1 MRRSMLLTLALLA
14 LLALWSAAASR
25 AAEAGRQAVDATQPP
40 APTCKPRVLEND
52 GAVDISAGAW
62 NATCVPGRGCSLSGP
77 EANGARL
84 QLVRQVGEKG
94 WRLVLGLPVAADVM
108 AGLQLAL
115 DGGAAENLPGEFL
128 QEQAEGRAI
137 ALRPEVAGVVL
148 EMLTGAKRQATWHY
162 TTKGGEARRFSFPVA
177 CLPVVLKAAQQR
189 LATMRAM
196 KQLGK

>member
-1 MRRSMLLTLALLA
+1 MRRSMLLALALLA
-14 LLALWSAAASR
+14 LPALLVPWPAVGR
-25 AAEAGRQAVDATQPP
+25 AAEQGGKPTPRQAQPC
-40 APTCKPRVLEND
+40 APRLLEND

-62 NATCVPGRGCSLSGP
+62 SATCLPGRGCSLSGP
-77 EANGARL
+77 EVNGARL
-84 QLVRQVGEKG
+84 QLVRQVGEKD
-94 WRLVLGLPVAADVM
+94 WRLVLGLPVAADAG

-128 QEQAEGRAI
+128 RERAEGRAI

-162 TTKGGEARRFSFPVA
+162 TTKGGEARRFSFSVA